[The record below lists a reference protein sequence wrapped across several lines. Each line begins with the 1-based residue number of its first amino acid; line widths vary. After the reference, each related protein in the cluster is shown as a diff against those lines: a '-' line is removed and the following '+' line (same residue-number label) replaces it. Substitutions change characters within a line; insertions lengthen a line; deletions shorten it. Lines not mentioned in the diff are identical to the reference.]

1 MTSTAGVGGAR
12 DKFCRQQRARRYD
25 RPMGVRNFL
34 IEGVSGTGKTSVC
47 RELQR
52 RGYQAINGDRELA
65 YQGDPMTGEPTAGT
79 KHEHHIWHV
88 DRVAALAADRREEV
102 TFFCGGS
109 RNFASFLHVFDGVFV
124 LDVDRDTLTRRLA
137 GRGDDEYGGSREQ
150 RDHVLRLHQTRE
162 DLPADAVVID
172 ATVPLA
178 EVVDDILRRVAD
190 SGATP

>member
-1 MTSTAGVGGAR
+1 MQLVVLRRKGQTEVGSTVTYGKAAEEVQPPAPGAAGVGGAR

-88 DRVAALAADRREEV
+88 DRVAALAADRREEDLLLWRFTQLRLV
-102 TFFCGGS
+102 PP
-109 RNFASFLHVFDGVFV
+109 RV
-124 LDVDRDTLTRRLA
+124 RRCLRA
-137 GRGDDEYGGSREQ
+137 GRGSR
-150 RDHVLRLHQTRE
+150 HAHPATRG
-162 DLPADAVVID
+162 P
-172 ATVPLA
+172 
-178 EVVDDILRRVAD
+178 
-190 SGATP
+190 G